1 MYQGISKSQTTSIID
16 MNKNIYYAYINNKE
30 IVSFSFF
37 SRAPISLIVIPI
49 MSSMIAVI
57 ACLSGVF
64 VFMTFK
70 RNIRGRETADFD
82 FTCPTERCEE
92 LEYMTFWERLRTA
105 ALNALSN
112 ATAVS
117 DSASHVSSVSSHRSV
132 QGPPVGIHYGSIS

>member
-1 MYQGISKSQTTSIID
+1 MKISITK
-16 MNKNIYYAYINNKE
+16 KLFYC
-30 IVSFSFF
+30 

>member
-1 MYQGISKSQTTSIID
+1 M
-16 MNKNIYYAYINNKE
+16 
-30 IVSFSFF
+30 
-37 SRAPISLIVIPI
+37 IVIPI
-49 MSSMIAVI
+49 ISSMIAVI
-57 ACLSGVF
+57 ACISGVF

>member
-1 MYQGISKSQTTSIID
+1 MFPDCILTLYYNYALNANYYYNISFFI
-16 MNKNIYYAYINNKE
+16 
-30 IVSFSFF
+30 F

-57 ACLSGVF
+57 ACISGVF

>member
-1 MYQGISKSQTTSIID
+1 MYQGKFKSTTTSIID
-16 MNKNIYYAYINNKE
+16 MDMKNKYYAYFNNKE
-30 IVSFSFF
+30 IVLYF

>member
-1 MYQGISKSQTTSIID
+1 MDIKGKTYVMYVSIT
-16 MNKNIYYAYINNKE
+16 KKLFYY
-30 IVSFSFF
+30 F